1 MMDRCRMNQACV
13 MAKGMVSQAMVTCV
27 IMEPKSMVS
36 QTHCMMS
43 HTMVSHSKMT
53 HPMMTQ
59 THSMVSNSMM
69 TQTHPMVS
77 NSMVP
82 KTMVSMGCSKM
93 DHWVSSGM
101 HCMMHRF
108 MMDHWS
114 LMHYMVLLMHVHKR
128 LEGREVLLRVGKG
141 RHGVRCH

>member
-1 MMDRCRMNQACV
+1 
-13 MAKGMVSQAMVTCV
+13 
-27 IMEPKSMVS
+27 
-36 QTHCMMS
+36 
-43 HTMVSHSKMT
+43 
-53 HPMMTQ
+53 
-59 THSMVSNSMM
+59 
-69 TQTHPMVS
+69 MVS

-114 LMHYMVLLMHVHKR
+114 LMHYMVLLMHMHKG

>member
-13 MAKGMVSQAMVTCV
+13 MAKGMVSQSVVTRV
-27 IMEPKSMVS
+27 IMEPESMVS

-43 HTMVSHSKMT
+43 HTIVSHSKMS
-53 HPMMTQ
+53 HP
-59 THSMVSNSMM
+59 MM

-77 NSMVP
+77 NTMVP
-82 KTMVSMGCSKM
+82 KTMVSMGCPKM
-93 DHWVSSGM
+93 DHRVSSGM

-114 LMHYMVLLMHVHKR
+114 LMHYMVLLMHMHKR

>member
-1 MMDRCRMNQACV
+1 
-13 MAKGMVSQAMVTCV
+13 
-27 IMEPKSMVS
+27 
-36 QTHCMMS
+36 
-43 HTMVSHSKMT
+43 MT

-59 THSMVSNSMM
+59 THSMVSNSKMTHPM
-69 TQTHPMVS
+69 VTQTHPMVS
-77 NSMVP
+77 TSMVP

-93 DHWVSSGM
+93 DHRVSSVM

-114 LMHYMVLLMHVHKR
+114 LMHYVVLLMHVHKG